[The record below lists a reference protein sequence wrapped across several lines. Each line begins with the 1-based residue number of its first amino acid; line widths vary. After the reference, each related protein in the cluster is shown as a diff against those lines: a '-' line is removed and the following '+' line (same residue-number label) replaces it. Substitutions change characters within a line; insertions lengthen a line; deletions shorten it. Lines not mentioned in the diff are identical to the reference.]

1 MTNAN
6 FIVKK
11 ELSRGYQMVDCLK
24 RKEVVFPPVEMQ
36 LLDVGTVKTQA
47 PTGDRALQFDGAI
60 EISWRGK
67 SCKFVFDCKT
77 QNTPMSLLRATDALK
92 RQSKKCNLN
101 LLVFA
106 PYLSD
111 KSLQLLESEG
121 VSGIDFCGNG
131 IILAPNFTVWRSG
144 NPNRFREKR
153 IVANLFNGVS
163 SMIARCFL
171 LQSSFSSQSEIR
183 EFAIDRFN
191 GEKAQKVSA
200 LTKGT
205 VSKVMQTLV
214 EEQFVIRSNEGFV
227 LRDPQSLLEGL
238 RSSYRKPDGARLEG
252 KMPVSEDAAWERL
265 SKSPFRAIATGD
277 SSAAH
282 YRTLSGK
289 DKLTL
294 YVDDL
299 NEAGKCLEIV
309 ADSLF
314 PNVELIEEKNDLVY
328 FDARQDGNA
337 LWSSPIQTWLEL
349 SLAGPRERQAAEALQ
364 SVFLKGEGAKLF

>member
-1 MTNAN
+1 M
-6 FIVKK
+6 
-11 ELSRGYQMVDCLK
+11 LDMLK
-24 RKEVVFPPVEMQ
+24 RKDIVFPPVEMKI
-36 LLDVGTVKTQA
+36 LEIGVILTQM
-47 PTGDRALQFDGAI
+47 PTRYAVPRFDGVV
-60 EISWRGK
+60 EITWRGK
-67 SCKFVFDCKT
+67 SCRYLFDCT
-77 QNTPMSLLRATDALK
+77 MQNTPLSLLRVTNVLK
-92 RQSKKCNLN
+92 KYSQESVLN
-101 LLVFA
+101 PLVFA

-131 IILAPNFTVWRSG
+131 IVLAPNFTVWRSG
-144 NPNRFREKR
+144 GPHRFREKR

-163 SMIARCFL
+163 SMVARCFL
-171 LQSSFSSQSEIR
+171 LRSSFNSQSEIR
-183 EFAIDRFN
+183 AFALNRFN
-191 GEKAQKVSA
+191 GEKAKGVSA
-200 LTKGT
+200 LSKGT
-205 VSKVMQTLV
+205 VSKVMQALE
-214 EEQFVIRSNEGFV
+214 EEQIVMRNKEGFV
-227 LRDPQSLLEGL
+227 LRDPKTLIEGL
-238 RSSYRKPDGARLEG
+238 RSSYRKPDGARMEG
-252 KMPVSEDAAWERL
+252 KMTFSEHSAWERL

-282 YRTLSGK
+282 YRTLSEK

-299 NEAGKCLEIV
+299 NEAGRCLEIV
-309 ADSLF
+309 ADSMF

-349 SLAGPRERQAAEALQ
+349 SLDGPRERKAAEGLE